1 MSDSVLK
8 AEQGKFWFDIEET
21 RSTRKKS
28 FSSQARKYCM
38 LFTDN
43 DRKES
48 PCLQYKLK
56 TKKKKKCIQR
66 KREKFDN
73 LDQNA
78 SRIHTSEIPTTQSF
92 DLPTKL

>member
-48 PCLQYKLK
+48 P
-56 TKKKKKCIQR
+56 
-66 KREKFDN
+66 
-73 LDQNA
+73 
-78 SRIHTSEIPTTQSF
+78 
-92 DLPTKL
+92 

>member
-38 LFTDN
+38 LSTDN

-56 TKKKKKCIQR
+56 TKKKKKMYSKKKR
-66 KREKFDN
+66 KV
-73 LDQNA
+73 
-78 SRIHTSEIPTTQSF
+78 
-92 DLPTKL
+92 